1 MTIPSKIKD
10 LQVYLQSFKT
20 IDLRGDFMI
29 NGLILDRIPVDLNN
43 AKYRLI
49 REMRDIITDEI
60 EKLQALQENQ
70 GEIPPGERDF
80 ESLVDELDPEPDIQ
94 IYKAVIY
101 LLRAEYVRGWKVID
115 GLNQDP
121 AGEDFKTWL
130 KNKRLTK

>member
-10 LQVYLQSFKT
+10 LQVYLQSFRT

-60 EKLQALQENQ
+60 EKLQALQEND
-70 GEIPPGERDF
+70 GTIPPGERDF
-80 ESLVDELDPEPDIQ
+80 ESLVDILDPDPDIQ

-130 KNKRLTK
+130 KNKHLTK